1 MLTIGVVFI
10 ATGILFLAA
19 GLAMHILAFY
29 ILGPSLMVPG
39 VFFLA
44 TSSVA
49 GKKTMHQAESGDG
62 QCDNL

>member
-1 MLTIGVVFI
+1 
-10 ATGILFLAA
+10 
-19 GLAMHILAFY
+19 MHILAFY

>member
-19 GLAMHILAFY
+19 GLALHILAFY

-39 VFFLA
+39 VVLLA
-44 TSSVA
+44 TSNVA
-49 GKKTMHQAESGDG
+49 GKETSHQAEGGDVLH
-62 QCDNL
+62 DKR